1 MVMRL
6 EQVTGQPTDGRWA
19 PMDGALAAAADAIGR
34 SDPNPRVGCVLVN
47 PAGEVIG
54 VGSTQQA
61 GGPHAEVMAMRDAQA
76 RGASMVGATAYVTL
90 EPCAHHG
97 RTPPCADALV
107 AAGFAKVV
115 IALDDPNP
123 LVAGQGIARLRA
135 GGVGV
140 EVLPPDHPM
149 ARQSRELNI
158 GFLSR
163 MVRKRPWVR
172 LKVAASLDGRTALPD
187 GRSQWITGDAARAD
201 GHAWRARATALLTGI
216 GTVLDDN
223 PRLDVRAMP
232 VVRQPWRVVLD
243 SHWRTPPDAA
253 LMGVTPE
260 DVTVI
265 GLAGAQA
272 SDAATAT
279 RCAALIAVGVHAIDL
294 PAGTA
299 DPSRIDLGEVLAY
312 LARRGV
318 NELHVEA
325 GARLNAAFIQGG
337 WVDELLVYLAPSV
350 IGPGLPFAD
359 LALLPDLA
367 AAPRF
372 EWRDVARVGDD
383 LRLIARQAGAD
394 QF

>member
-1 MVMRL
+1 MR
-6 EQVTGQPTDGRWA
+6 EGGETWDQ
-19 PMDGALAAAADAIGR
+19 ALALASRAVAL
-34 SDPNPRVGCVLVN
+34 SDPNPRVGCVIVSQ
-47 PAGEVIG
+47 AGALLG
-54 VGSTQQA
+54 QGHTQQA
-61 GGPHAEVMAMRDAQA
+61 GGPHAEVMALRDAQSKGHDL
-76 RGASMVGATAYVTL
+76 RGATAYVTL

-107 AAGFAKVV
+107 AAGLGKVLV
-115 IALDDPNP
+115 ALADPNP
-123 LVAGQGIARLRA
+123 LVAGQGVARLRS
-135 GGVGV
+135 GGVAV
-140 EVLPPDHPM
+140 EVLPPGH
-149 ARQSRELNI
+149 AVAQAARELNI

-187 GRSQWITGDAARAD
+187 GRSQWITGEAARAD
-201 GHAWRARATALLTGI
+201 GHAWRARATAVLTGI

-232 VVRQPWRVVLD
+232 VARQPWRVVLD
-243 SHWRTPPDAA
+243 SRWRTPPDAA
-253 LMGVTPE
+253 LMGVKPD

-265 GLAGAQA
+265 GLTGTQTDD
-272 SDAATAT
+272 SETAA
-279 RCAALIAVGVHAIDL
+279 RCAALIAKGVHVIDL
-294 PAGTA
+294 PAGPGL
-299 DPSRIDLGEVLAY
+299 DRIDLGETLAY

-325 GARLNAAFIQGG
+325 GARLNAAFIEGG

-359 LALLPDLA
+359 LGLLPDLT

>member
-1 MVMRL
+1 MGL
-6 EQVTGQPTDGRWA
+6 PPQAGDPTDGA
-19 PMDGALAAAADAIGR
+19 QEPMDGALKAAAQAVGL
-34 SDPNPRVGCVLVN
+34 SDPNPRVGCVLI
-47 PAGEVIG
+47 GRDGGVIG

-61 GGPHAEVMAMRDAQA
+61 GGPHAEVMALRAAQA
-76 RGASMVGATAYVTL
+76 RGASLAGATAYVTL

-107 AAGFAKVV
+107 AAGLARVV

-123 LVAGQGIARLRA
+123 LVAGQGIARMRA
-135 GGVGV
+135 AGMVV
-140 EVLPPDHPM
+140 DVLPHDHPQ
-149 ARQSRELNI
+149 AIQSRELNI

-187 GRSQWITGDAARAD
+187 GRSQWITGEAARAD
-201 GHAWRARATALLTGI
+201 GHAWRARATAVLTGI

-232 VVRQPWRVVLD
+232 VARQPWRVVLD

-253 LMGVTPE
+253 LMGGNPA

-265 GLAGAQA
+265 GLAGAQND
-272 SDAATAT
+272 DADTAA
-279 RCAALIAVGVHAIDL
+279 RCAALIAAGVHAIDL
-294 PAGTA
+294 PAGA
-299 DPSRIDLGEVLAY
+299 DPARIDLGEALAY

-359 LALLPDLA
+359 LGLLPDLA

-372 EWRDVARVGDD
+372 EWRDMARVGDD
-383 LRLIARQAGAD
+383 LRLIARRPGAD